1 MALKT
6 YLTRIIFM
14 CGFSLLVIINLVAC
28 EVNKAENGADS
39 SYVLVKELEF
49 INQTLEEKESGGY
62 IYRGQIK
69 NNSKYTIK
77 GISIEIQLDDG
88 SFTTIATQDTLLP
101 GGVSAYI
108 ECFGPTTG
116 NIEDMRA
123 TRVTINMY
131 DDQLKQT
138 VIQYDVNGDKYQYTE
153 GEVMTDEKPS
163 VLISDLKFINPSLN
177 VSSNDGTVS
186 FNTAISNN
194 SDYIITGLVYTFEI
208 ENGKNVNLFSL
219 DSIGPYE
226 VSPVLSCLGP
236 SSGNMND
243 MQPKSIKYSI
253 IDQNGNSQQITY
265 DVRLEN
271 YFIK

>member
-1 MALKT
+1 MMVRT
-6 YLTRIIFM
+6 YLKKIMYT
-14 CGFSLLVIINLVAC
+14 CGFSLLVLITLVAC
-28 EVNKAENGADS
+28 DANKAENGADS

-49 INQTLEEKESGGY
+49 INQTLDKKESGAY
-62 IYRGQIK
+62 IYRSQIK

-101 GGVSAYI
+101 GDVSAYI

-116 NIEDMRA
+116 NIEDMKA
-123 TRVTINMY
+123 TRITINMY
-131 DDQLKQT
+131 NDQLKHT
-138 VIQYDVNGDKYQYTE
+138 LIQYDVNGDKYQYTE
-153 GEVMTDEKPS
+153 GESMTDKKPS
-163 VLISDLKFINPSLN
+163 VLISDLKFINPSLG

-186 FNTAISNN
+186 FKTTISNN
-194 SDYIITGLVYTFEI
+194 SDYTITGLVYTFEL
-208 ENGKNVNLFSL
+208 EDGKNVNLFSL
-219 DSIGPYE
+219 DSIDAHE

-236 SSGNMND
+236 SSGDMND

-253 IDQNGNSQQITY
+253 VDQNGNSQQITY
-265 DVRLEN
+265 DVRLEH